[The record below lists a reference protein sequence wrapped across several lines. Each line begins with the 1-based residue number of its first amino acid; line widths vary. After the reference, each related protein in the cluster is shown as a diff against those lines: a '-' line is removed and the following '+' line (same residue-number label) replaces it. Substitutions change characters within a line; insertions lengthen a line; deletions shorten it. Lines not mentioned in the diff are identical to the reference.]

1 MLVKGTLGGEGFLKR
16 ESLTQIEP
24 PHVIIGDNL
33 ARHKDAIHVHVLL
46 ELAIFVRL
54 ALQTDYAVRTLMVL
68 ATRQERVKIGDVAEL
83 FGISRDHVAKVV
95 NQLARL
101 GFVRS
106 IRGAGGGIE
115 LGRQPDQISIGQ
127 VIVAFEGPMN
137 LLDCV
142 AMDNVCVIEKFCK
155 LKGVLAE
162 AERVQREYLESVSL
176 ADILPT
182 KRQLT
187 VVSIS
192 TK

>member
-1 MLVKGTLGGEGFLKR
+1 
-16 ESLTQIEP
+16 
-24 PHVIIGDNL
+24 
-33 ARHKDAIHVHVLL
+33 
-46 ELAIFVRL
+46 
-54 ALQTDYAVRTLMVL
+54 MVL
-68 ATRQERVKIGDVAEL
+68 ATRQERVKIDDVAEL

-127 VIVAFEGPMN
+127 IIVAFEGPMN